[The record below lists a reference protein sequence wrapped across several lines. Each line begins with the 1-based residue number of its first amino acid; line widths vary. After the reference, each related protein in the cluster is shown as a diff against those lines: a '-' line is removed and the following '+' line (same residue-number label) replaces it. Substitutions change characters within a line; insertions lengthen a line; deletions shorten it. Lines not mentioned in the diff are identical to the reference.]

1 MHSIIRSNARGKDL
15 PSANKKL
22 TITKA
27 NLHAM
32 WKKHKPT
39 LDL

>member
-1 MHSIIRSNARGKDL
+1 MKSIIGSNGRGKDL
-15 PSANKKL
+15 PAGNKKIK
-22 TITKA
+22 ITGA

-39 LDL
+39 FDL